1 MATAAASSTDDES
14 LTARLGDAARD
25 VGGEAYSWGRATVGG
40 PDLDTATREIKTGQM
55 TGQFAMMIQ
64 VAVILAVGVLI
75 VGSIFDALPSTGT
88 LNGAQTQVQ
97 ELTGQAFELAPIV
110 LIVVV
115 ASLIVGVVRRI

>member
-1 MATAAASSTDDES
+1 MSVASDTADQSMIDRVKAAGPDLAADAYAWGQATI
-14 LTARLGDAARD
+14 
-25 VGGEAYSWGRATVGG
+25 GG
-40 PDLDTATREIKTGQM
+40 PDAETATRELKTGQM

-75 VGSIFDALPSTGT
+75 VGSIFDALPSSGT

-97 ELTGQAFELAPIV
+97 NLTGQAFELAPIV